1 MEAAI
6 AGAPQL
12 RDASPETLLACVA
25 SPVVSRRSVSLLP
38 FPDRHGS
45 RRPLANGAGTALLA
59 AAKAGA
65 DAAGGLVLTAEQLS
79 QHRAI
84 CGWCVAASA
93 AGVGAFALTLPE
105 AASAWHARRH

>member
-1 MEAAI
+1 M
-6 AGAPQL
+6 PV
-12 RDASPETLLACVA
+12 SP
-25 SPVVSRRSVSLLP
+25 RRLFHGVPCRFLP
-38 FPDRHGS
+38 SPDRHGS
-45 RRPLANGAGTALLA
+45 RDRWRTAPVLPLLA

-65 DAAGGLVLTAEQLS
+65 DAAGGLVLTAEHLS

-93 AGVGAFALTLPE
+93 ASVGAFALTLPE